1 MDLTEI
7 MNTLSVVT
15 LSRNQGDFVSQAIDS
30 VINQNVA
37 KEYFVYDVGSSDKSR
52 SKISEF
58 AKKLSVILVDED
70 SGPSDGLNR
79 MFRNATGT
87 ILYYLN
93 SDDRVVDGALRF
105 AVNYF
110 DDNPDCDVLHGS
122 VQIINRFGE
131 YVAVKPSMKF
141 SLLGYALGYSVV
153 YQQATF
159 FRKEIFD
166 RTGFNLVNRTCWD
179 GELIVDMALAG
190 AKIHQTPK
198 ILGEFRIYP
207 ESITG
212 SGRLLEQISRDH
224 ARIAHKILGR
234 DLRKSDIFMGWIIG
248 KFNAILRRT
257 FGLMRVRSLN

>member
-1 MDLTEI
+1 
-7 MNTLSVVT
+7 
-15 LSRNQGDFVSQAIDS
+15 
-30 VINQNVA
+30 
-37 KEYFVYDVGSSDKSR
+37 
-52 SKISEF
+52 
-58 AKKLSVILVDED
+58 VILVDED
-70 SGPSDGLNR
+70 SGPSDGLNK

-110 DDNPDCDVLHGS
+110 DNNPDCDVLHGS
-122 VQIINRFGE
+122 VKVINRIGE
-131 YVAVKPSMKF
+131 YVEVKPSMKF

-166 RTGFNLVNRTCWD
+166 RTGFNLENRTCWD
-179 GELIVDMALAG
+179 GELIVDMAIAG
-190 AKIHQTPK
+190 ANIHQTSK
-198 ILGEFRIYP
+198 ILGEFRIYA

-212 SGRLLEQISRDH
+212 SGRFHEQIRSDH

-234 DLRKSDIFMGWIIG
+234 ELRKSDIFLGLVIG
-248 KFNAILRRT
+248 KFKAILRRI
-257 FGLMRVRSLN
+257 FVMRQVRNLN

>member
-1 MDLTEI
+1 

-15 LSRNQGDFVSQAIDS
+15 LSKNQGDFVAHAIDS
-30 VINQNVA
+30 VISQDVA
-37 KEYFVYDVGSSDKSR
+37 KEYFVYDVGSSDNSR

-58 AKKLSVILVDED
+58 AEKLSVILVDED
-70 SGPSDGLNR
+70 SGPSEGLNK
-79 MFRNATGT
+79 MFRDATGT

-110 DDNPDCDVLHGS
+110 DNNPDCDVLHGS
-122 VQIINRFGE
+122 VKIINRFGE
-131 YVAVKPSMKF
+131 FVAVKPSMKF

-190 AKIHQTPK
+190 ANIHQTPK

-234 DLRKSDIFMGWIIG
+234 EPRKSDIFMGWIIA
-248 KFNAILRRT
+248 KFNAILRRSI
-257 FGLMRVRSLN
+257 GLMRVRSLN

>member
-1 MDLTEI
+1 

-15 LSRNQGDFVSQAIDS
+15 LSRNQGDFVGHAIQS
-30 VINQNVA
+30 VISQDIA
-37 KEYFVYDVGSSDKSR
+37 KEYFVYDVGSSDNSR

-58 AKKLSVILVDED
+58 AGKLSVILVDED
-70 SGPSDGLNR
+70 SGPSDGLNK
-79 MFRNATGT
+79 MFRNVTGS

-93 SDDRVVDGALRF
+93 SDDRAVDGALRF

-110 DDNPDCDVLHGS
+110 DNNPDCDVLHGS
-122 VQIINRFGE
+122 VKVINRIGE

-166 RTGFNLVNRTCWD
+166 GTGFNLENRTCWD
-179 GELIVDMALAG
+179 GELIVDMAIAG
-190 AKIHQTPK
+190 ANIHQTSK

-212 SGRLLEQISRDH
+212 SGRFHEQIRRDH
-224 ARIAHKILGR
+224 ARIAYKILGR
-234 DLRKSDIFMGWIIG
+234 KLRKSDIFLGLVIG
-248 KFNAILRRT
+248 KFKALLRRI
-257 FGLMRVRSLN
+257 FVLRQVGNLN